1 MTDRAHPTPWRV
13 LLGLL
18 HDERGPLLAAV
29 SVTAVAALFELLPYW
44 LLHQSI
50 VLVLSGTQV
59 ADGLFRLA
67 GWMAVAL
74 VAKYGLYSFAYYLS
88 HRAAY
93 QVLANLR
100 RDLARRLVWAPL
112 TWLQGYSSGELKKIV
127 MQDVERLEQFIAHHS
142 VECMAALAGPLFVAL
157 FLLWLDW
164 RLALAAL
171 AVVPLAALAQWLFMR
186 GVGNHIGDFDQA
198 VGEMSGTTVEYVR
211 NIPVMKAFR
220 QEAGSFRR
228 MRSVL
233 DRYQGLV
240 TAVIRRTIPGWSVF
254 TVLLSA
260 NIFFILPAGVWLMS
274 HAALSLPDLILAV
287 MLGTGMLK
295 PLFKVARLSSE
306 IREIL
311 GGVRRIAPFLT
322 WSSPAQK
329 SPAALTAT
337 PGVSFDAVSFAY
349 DDTPVLHDL
358 SFELPPGKLTA
369 MVGPSGAGKS
379 TVAHLLGGLARPQQ
393 GTIRL
398 DGISLD
404 TLDEAQRASLVSV
417 ATQEAFLFRG
427 TLMENLKLA
436 CPEADEAT
444 VRQAARVAQAD
455 AFISALP
462 EGYDTRV
469 GERGVRLSG
478 GERQRIA
485 IARALLADSPVL
497 VLDEATAFADSLTE
511 RAFYKTLHEAY
522 PHKTLL
528 VIAHRLYTIEQAD
541 QVLVMENGR
550 LVDAGRHAELLARC
564 GLYRRLWHRQSV
576 GESWT
581 IGEEE
586 LVDAGVC

>member
-1 MTDRAHPTPWRV
+1 MIDPPHPALWRV
-13 LLGLL
+13 LFGLL
-18 HDERGPLLAAV
+18 HDERGPLLAAL
-29 SVTAVAALFELLPYW
+29 SVAVIAALFELLPYW
-44 LLHQSI
+44 LLYQSI

-59 ADGLFRLA
+59 ADGLTRLA

-93 QVLANLR
+93 QILANLR
-100 RDLARRLVWAPL
+100 RDLARRLVWVPL
-112 TWLQGYSSGELKKIV
+112 TELQGYSSGELKKIV
-127 MQDVERLEQFIAHHS
+127 MHDVERLEQFIAHHS
-142 VECMAALAGPLFVAL
+142 VEFIAALAGPLFVAL

-171 AVVPLAALAQWLFMR
+171 AVVPLAALAQSLFMR
-186 GVGNHIGDFDQA
+186 GASNRIEDFDNA
-198 VGEMSGTTVEYVR
+198 VGELSGSTVEYVR

-220 QEAGSFRR
+220 QEVGSFRR
-228 MRSVL
+228 MRRVL
-233 DRYQGLV
+233 ERYHGLV
-240 TAVIRRTIPGWSVF
+240 TAVIRQTIPGWSVF

-260 NIFFILPAGVWLMS
+260 NILFILPTGMWLVS
-274 HAALSLPDLILAV
+274 QGALDLPDLILAL

-295 PLFKVARLSSE
+295 PLFKVVRFSSE
-306 IREIL
+306 TREIL

-322 WSSPAQK
+322 WSSPAPQ
-329 SPAALTAT
+329 SPVTLTAT
-337 PGVSFDAVSFAY
+337 PGVNFDAVSFAY
-349 DDTPVLHDL
+349 DDTPVLRDL

-404 TLDEAQRASLVSV
+404 SLDEAQRASLVSV

-427 TLMENLKLA
+427 TLMDNLKLA
-436 CPEADEAT
+436 SPDADEAA
-444 VRQAARVAQAD
+444 VRRAARVAQAD
-455 AFISALP
+455 AFILALP
-462 EGYDTRV
+462 EGYNTRIE
-469 GERGVRLSG
+469 ERGVRLSG

-485 IARALLADSPVL
+485 IARALLADTPVL

-511 RAFYKTLHEAY
+511 RAFYNALHEAY

-541 QVLVMENGR
+541 QVLVMEGGR
-550 LVDAGRHAELLARC
+550 LVDAGRHDELITRC
-564 GLYRRLWHRQSV
+564 GLYQRLWQRQSV

-581 IGEEE
+581 IGKKEV
-586 LVDAGVC
+586 VDAGVS

>member
-1 MTDRAHPTPWRV
+1 MTDRPHPTPWRV

-18 HDERGPLLAAV
+18 RDERGALLAAAAL
-29 SVTAVAALFELLPYW
+29 TAVAALFELLPYW
-44 LLHQSI
+44 LLHQAI
-50 VLVLSGTQV
+50 VLVLSGTH
-59 ADGLFRLA
+59 ADGLLRLA
-67 GWMAVAL
+67 GWMAAAL
-74 VAKYGLYSFAYYLS
+74 VTKYAMYSLAYYLS
-88 HRAAY
+88 HRAAH

-100 RDLARRLVWAPL
+100 RDLARRLTWAPL
-112 TWLQGYSSGELKKIV
+112 TWLQNYSSGELKKIV
-127 MQDVERLEQFIAHHS
+127 MQDVERLEQFIAHHC
-142 VECMAALAGPLFVAL
+142 VEFMAALVGPLFVAL

-171 AVVPLAALAQWLFMR
+171 AVLPLAALAQALFMR
-186 GVGNHIGDFDQA
+186 GMDKRIGDFDSA
-198 VGEMSGTTVEYVR
+198 VGELSAATVEYVR

-220 QEAGSFRR
+220 QDVASFRR
-228 MRSVL
+228 IRGVL

-240 TAVIRRTIPGWSVF
+240 TAVIRRTIPGWSAF

-260 NIFFILPAGVWLMS
+260 NIFFILPTGMWLMNQG
-274 HAALSLPDLILAV
+274 ALALPDLILAL

-295 PLFKVARLSSE
+295 PLFKVAHLSSE

-311 GGVRRIAPFLT
+311 GGVRRIAPFLA
-322 WSSPAQK
+322 WSP
-329 SPAALTAT
+329 PAAQAPVALSAT
-337 PGVSFDAVSFAY
+337 PGVGFDAVSFAY

-358 SFELPPGKLTA
+358 SFKLQPGKLTA
-369 MVGPSGAGKS
+369 LVGPSGAGKS
-379 TVAHLLGGLARPQQ
+379 TVAHLLGALARPQQ
-393 GTIRL
+393 GSIQL
-398 DGISLD
+398 DGVSLD
-404 TLDEAQRASLVSV
+404 TLDETQRAALVSV

-462 EGYDTRV
+462 QGYDTQV

-485 IARALLADSPVL
+485 IARALLADTPVL

-511 RAFYKTLHEAY
+511 RAFHKALHQAY

-528 VIAHRLYTIEQAD
+528 VIAHRLYSIAQAD
-541 QVLVMENGR
+541 QILVMDSGR
-550 LVDAGRHAELLARC
+550 LVDAGRHDDLLARC
-564 GLYRRLWHRQSV
+564 GIYQRLWQRQSV
-576 GESWT
+576 GESWA
-581 IGEEE
+581 IAEQE
-586 LVDAGVC
+586 VADARVS

>member
-1 MTDRAHPTPWRV
+1 MTDCSHPTPWRV
-13 LLGLL
+13 LLGRL

-44 LLHQSI
+44 LLYQSI

-59 ADGLFRLA
+59 ADGLTRLA

-186 GVGNHIGDFDQA
+186 GVGDRIGDFDQA
-198 VGEMSGTTVEYVR
+198 VGELSGTTVEYVR

-220 QEAGSFRR
+220 QEVGSFRR
-228 MRSVL
+228 MRGVL
-233 DRYQGLV
+233 DRYQDLV

-260 NIFFILPAGVWLMS
+260 NIFFILPTGVWLMS
-274 HAALSLPDLILAV
+274 HGALSLPDLMLAV

-311 GGVRRIAPFLT
+311 GGVRRIAPFLA
-322 WSSPAQK
+322 WSLPA
-329 SPAALTAT
+329 PRPPVVLPAT
-337 PGVSFDAVSFAY
+337 PGVNFDAVSFAY

-358 SFELPPGKLTA
+358 AFDLPPGKLTA

-379 TVAHLLGGLARPQQ
+379 TVAHLLGGLARPQR

-436 CPEADEAT
+436 CPEADEAA

-469 GERGVRLSG
+469 GERSVRLSG

-485 IARALLADSPVL
+485 IARALLADTPVL

-511 RAFYKTLHEAY
+511 RAFYKALREAY

-541 QVLVMENGR
+541 QVLVMESGR
-550 LVDAGRHAELLARC
+550 LVDAGHHDGLLARG
-564 GLYRRLWHRQSV
+564 GLYQRLWHRQSA
-576 GESWT
+576 GERWA
-581 IGEEE
+581 IGAEEV
-586 LVDAGVC
+586 VDAGVC

>member
-1 MTDRAHPTPWRV
+1 MTIRPHPAPWHV

-18 HDERGPLLAAV
+18 HDERGPLLTAV
-29 SVTAVAALFELLPYW
+29 SVAVAAALFELLPYW
-44 LLHQSI
+44 LLYQSI

-59 ADGLFRLA
+59 ADGLTRLA
-67 GWMAVAL
+67 GWMAVVL
-74 VAKYGLYSFAYYLS
+74 VAKYGLYSIAYYLS

-112 TWLQGYSSGELKKIV
+112 TWLQGYSSGKLKKIV

-157 FLLWLDW
+157 LLIWLDW

-171 AVVPLAALAQWLFMR
+171 AVVPLAALAQGLFMR
-186 GVGNHIGDFDQA
+186 GMSERIGDFDSA
-198 VGEMSGTTVEYVR
+198 VGELSGATVEYVR

-233 DRYQGLV
+233 DRYQNLIA
-240 TAVIRRTIPGWSVF
+240 AVIRRTVPGWSVF
-254 TVLLSA
+254 TVLLGA
-260 NIFFILPAGVWLMS
+260 NIFFILPTGAWLMS
-274 HAALSLPDLILAV
+274 HGALSLPDLILAV

-311 GGVRRIAPFLT
+311 GSMRRIAPFLA
-322 WSSPAQK
+322 WPPPVPRSPV
-329 SPAALTAT
+329 ALPAT
-337 PGVSFDAVSFAY
+337 PAVGFNAVSFAY
-349 DDTPVLHDL
+349 DDTPVLRDL

-398 DGISLD
+398 GGISLD
-404 TLDEAQRASLVSV
+404 ILDESQRASLISV
-417 ATQEAFLFRG
+417 ATQESFLFRG
-427 TLMENLKLA
+427 TLMENLQLA

-462 EGYDTRV
+462 EGYGTRV
-469 GERGVRLSG
+469 GERGGRLSG

-485 IARALLADSPVL
+485 IARALLADTPVL

-511 RAFYKTLHEAY
+511 RAFYEALHEAY

-541 QVLVMENGR
+541 QVLVMESGR
-550 LVDAGRHAELLARC
+550 LVDAGRHGELLARC
-564 GLYRRLWHRQSV
+564 GLYQRLWHRQSV

-581 IGEEE
+581 IGKEE
-586 LVDAGVC
+586 LVDAGIS

>member
-1 MTDRAHPTPWRV
+1 MTDRPHPSPWRV

-29 SVTAVAALFELLPYW
+29 SVTAVATLFELLPYW
-44 LLHQSI
+44 LLYQSI
-50 VLVLSGTQV
+50 VLVLSGAQV
-59 ADGLFRLA
+59 ADGLLRLA
-67 GWMAVAL
+67 GWMAVVLL
-74 VAKYGLYSFAYYLS
+74 VKYGLYSVAYYLS

-171 AVVPLAALAQWLFMR
+171 AVVPLAALAQCLFMR
-186 GVGNHIGDFDQA
+186 GMGDRIGDFDQA
-198 VGEMSGTTVEYVR
+198 VGELSGTTVEYVR

-220 QEAGSFRR
+220 QEAGSFLR

-233 DRYQGLV
+233 ERYQGLV
-240 TAVIRRTIPGWSVF
+240 TAVILRTIPGWSVF

-260 NIFFILPAGVWLMS
+260 NIFFILPTGVWLVGQG
-274 HAALSLPDLILAV
+274 ALSLPDLILAV

-311 GGVRRIAPFLT
+311 GGVRRIAPFLA
-322 WSSPAQK
+322 WSPPDRRSPV
-329 SPAALTAT
+329 ALAAT
-337 PGVSFDAVSFAY
+337 PGVSFDMVSFAY
-349 DDTPVLHDL
+349 DDTPVLRDL
-358 SFELPPGKLTA
+358 TFELPPGKLTA

-436 CPEADEAT
+436 CPEADEVT

-455 AFISALP
+455 AFISVLP

-485 IARALLADSPVL
+485 IARALLANTPVL
-497 VLDEATAFADSLTE
+497 VLDEVTAFADSLTE
-511 RAFYKTLHEAY
+511 RAFYKALHEAY

-541 QVLVMENGR
+541 QVLVMESGR
-550 LVDAGRHAELLARC
+550 LVDAGRHVELLARC
-564 GLYRRLWHRQSV
+564 ELYRRLWHRQSV

>member
-1 MTDRAHPTPWRV
+1 MTDRPHPSPWRV
-13 LLGLL
+13 LLGRL

-44 LLHQSI
+44 LLYQSI

-59 ADGLFRLA
+59 ADGLLRLA
-67 GWMAVAL
+67 GWMAVVLL
-74 VAKYGLYSFAYYLS
+74 VKYGLYSFAYYLS

-112 TWLQGYSSGELKKIV
+112 TWLQDYSSGELKKIV

-171 AVVPLAALAQWLFMR
+171 AVVPLAALAQWLFIR
-186 GVGNHIGDFDQA
+186 GVGDHIGDFDQA
-198 VGEMSGTTVEYVR
+198 VGELSGTTVEYVR

-220 QEAGSFRR
+220 QEAGSFLR

-260 NIFFILPAGVWLMS
+260 NIFFILPTGVWLVS
-274 HAALSLPDLILAV
+274 QGALSLPDLILAV

-311 GGVRRIAPFLT
+311 GGVRRIAPFLA
-322 WSSPAQK
+322 WSPPDHRSLV
-329 SPAALTAT
+329 ALAVT
-337 PGVSFDAVSFAY
+337 PGVSFDAISFAY
-349 DDTPVLHDL
+349 DDAPVLHDL

-379 TVAHLLGGLARPQQ
+379 TVAQLLGGLARPQQ

-404 TLDEAQRASLVSV
+404 ALDEAQRASLVSV

-455 AFISALP
+455 AFISVLP

-511 RAFYKTLHEAY
+511 RAFYKALHEAY

-541 QVLVMENGR
+541 QVLVMESGR
-550 LVDAGRHAELLARC
+550 LVDAGRHVEILARC
-564 GLYRRLWHRQSV
+564 ELYQRLWHRQSV
-576 GESWT
+576 GENWT

-586 LVDAGVC
+586 LVDAGVS

>member
-1 MTDRAHPTPWRV
+1 MTDRPHPTPWRV

-18 HDERGPLLAAV
+18 RDERGPLLAAV

-44 LLHQSI
+44 LLYQSI

-59 ADGLFRLA
+59 ADGLTRLA

-74 VAKYGLYSFAYYLS
+74 VAKYGLYSVAYYLS

-157 FLLWLDW
+157 FMLWLDW
-164 RLALAAL
+164 RLALASL
-171 AVVPLAALAQWLFMR
+171 AVVPLAALAQCLFMR
-186 GVGNHIGDFDQA
+186 GMGDRIGDFDQA
-198 VGEMSGTTVEYVR
+198 VGELSGTTVEYVR

-220 QEAGSFRR
+220 QEAGSFLR

-233 DRYQGLV
+233 GRYQGLV

-260 NIFFILPAGVWLMS
+260 NIFFILPTGVWLVGQGT
-274 HAALSLPDLILAV
+274 LSLPDLILAV

-311 GGVRRIAPFLT
+311 GGVRRIAPFLA
-322 WSSPAQK
+322 WSPPDRR
-329 SPAALTAT
+329 SPAALAAT
-337 PGVSFDAVSFAY
+337 PGVSFDAISFAY
-349 DDTPVLHDL
+349 DDTPVLRDL

-436 CPEADEAT
+436 CPEADEAA

-455 AFISALP
+455 AFISVLP
-462 EGYDTRV
+462 EGYDTRI

-485 IARALLADSPVL
+485 IARALLADTPVL

-511 RAFYKTLHEAY
+511 RAFYKALHEAY

-541 QVLVMENGR
+541 QVLVMESGR
-550 LVDAGRHAELLARC
+550 LVDAGRHDELLARC
-564 GLYRRLWHRQSV
+564 GIYQRLWHRQNV

>member
-1 MTDRAHPTPWRV
+1 MTDRPHPTPWRV

-112 TWLQGYSSGELKKIV
+112 TWLQDYSSGELKKIV

-171 AVVPLAALAQWLFMR
+171 AVVPLAALAQWLFIR
-186 GVGNHIGDFDQA
+186 GVGDHIGDFDQA
-198 VGEMSGTTVEYVR
+198 VGELSGTTVEYVR

-220 QEAGSFRR
+220 QEAGSFLR

-260 NIFFILPAGVWLMS
+260 NIFFILPTGVWLMS

-311 GGVRRIAPFLT
+311 GGVRRIAPFLA
-322 WSSPAQK
+322 WPPPAPRSPVVL
-329 SPAALTAT
+329 PAT
-337 PGVSFDAVSFAY
+337 PGVNFDAVSFAY

-358 SFELPPGKLTA
+358 AFDLPPGKLTA

-379 TVAHLLGGLARPQQ
+379 TVAHLLGGLARPQR

-511 RAFYKTLHEAY
+511 RAFYKALHEAY

-541 QVLVMENGR
+541 QVLVMESGR

-564 GLYRRLWHRQSV
+564 GLYQRLWHRQSV